1 MANIITAGNSTNGGT
16 AVSTDTSGALNIVTG
31 SGSGANA
38 ITIDTSQNVVMTAN
52 QSIGGNLTV
61 TGTLTATGGI
71 SGGVRSGT
79 AVAST
84 SGTSIDFTGIP
95 SGVKR
100 ITIMLANVSTTSTVP
115 ITFRL
120 GTSGGIV
127 STGYAGSQG
136 YVGGTPAS
144 TNMSTGFELYNDT
157 AAVTYQGQIVLTL
170 VDTATNTWC
179 AAGVVGVTTQAYLRY
194 IGGYIALGGTLTQVR
209 MTTTT
214 GSPTFDS
221 GLINIM
227 SEG

>member
-1 MANIITAGNSTNGGT
+1 MPIDKIPGAGLETTGTAGTTTFLRGDNAWAGT
-16 AVSTDTSGALNIVTG
+16 
-31 SGSGANA
+31 
-38 ITIDTSQNVVMTAN
+38 IT
-52 QSIGGNLTV
+52 
-61 TGTLTATGGI
+61 
-71 SGGVRSGT
+71 SGT

-95 SGVKR
+95 ATAKR
-100 ITIMLANVSTTSTVP
+100 VTILLANVSTTGTVP
-115 ITFRL
+115 LTFRL

-127 STGYAGSQG
+127 ATGYVGSQG
-136 YVGGTPAS
+136 YVGGPPAS

-157 AAVTYQGQIVLTL
+157 AAVTYSGQIVLML
-170 VDTATNTWC
+170 VDSATNTWC
-179 AAGVVGVTTQAYLRY
+179 ASGVVGVTTQAYLRY